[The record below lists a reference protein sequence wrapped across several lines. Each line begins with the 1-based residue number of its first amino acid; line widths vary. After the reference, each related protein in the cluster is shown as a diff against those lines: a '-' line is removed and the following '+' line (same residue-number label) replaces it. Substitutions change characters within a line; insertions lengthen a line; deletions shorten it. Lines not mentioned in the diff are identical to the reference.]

1 MSMVN
6 TYQVRLDC
14 LEEFL
19 QKEHSELQYTIVIEE
34 EPLGTGGAIRI
45 AIEASFARYD

>member
-1 MSMVN
+1 MGN

-19 QKEHSELQYTIVIEE
+19 QKEKMFFDVREMLPQFLN
-34 EPLGTGGAIRI
+34 LGT
-45 AIEASFARYD
+45 F